1 MFGCVFVT
9 IGPPKMMAFIFFV
22 SSVFCRYSLLWILI
36 LSGCQLAWTGPV
48 WCARARGVHSHM
60 THVKIAQMSHYE
72 ENCGEEK
79 CIPCGWHN
87 GKLYYTIWNVNK
99 NRRKTS
105 WHVFFFFN
113 YFVAVLRMIFFIFW
127 LFFVS
132 TYQRLCICVC
142 PSVMLSIHSTPRDAK
157 NQFFLI
163 I

>member
-105 WHVFFFFN
+105 WHVFFF
-113 YFVAVLRMIFFIFW
+113 
-127 LFFVS
+127 
-132 TYQRLCICVC
+132 
-142 PSVMLSIHSTPRDAK
+142 
-157 NQFFLI
+157 LI
-163 I
+163 ILLLSCGWYSSYSGYSLFLLIRDCVSVSVHQWCYLYIALHGMRKINFF